1 MVERIKR
8 IGVSIEPDLL
18 SRLDEFVDAK
28 GFPSRSEAIRDMVMD
43 RLSAEKLQNPNE
55 LAVGSITI
63 LYNPH
68 ARGLSDKLTDFQH
81 EGRNHDLI
89 ISMTHIHVGEE
100 LCLEIL
106 VCRGK
111 AGDIKNLAEKISAI
125 KGVRHGECSMRSIG
139 ETEEHPHA
147 HTHPHSH

>member
-1 MVERIKR
+1 MET
-8 IGVSIEPDLL
+8 DLL
-18 SRLDEFVDAK
+18 LRLDEFVESK

-43 RLSAEKLQNPNE
+43 RLSVEKLQNPNE
-55 LAVGSITI
+55 QAVGSITI

-68 ARGLSDKLTDFQH
+68 VRGLSDKLTEFQH

-89 ISMTHIHVGEE
+89 ISMTHIHVGED

-111 AGDIKNLAEKISAI
+111 SGDIKNLAEKISAI
-125 KGVRHGECSMRSIG
+125 KGVRHGEVSMRSVA
-139 ETEEHPHA
+139 ETEGHDHPHA
-147 HTHPHSH
+147 R

>member
-1 MVERIKR
+1 MVT
-8 IGVSIEPDLL
+8 
-18 SRLDEFVDAK
+18 
-28 GFPSRSEAIRDMVMD
+28 D

-55 LAVGSITI
+55 QAVGSITI
-63 LYNPH
+63 LYNHH

-106 VCRGK
+106 ICRGR

-125 KGVRHGECSMRSIG
+125 KGVRHGEVSMRSISG
-139 ETEEHPHA
+139 EE
-147 HTHPHSH
+147 HTHPHHH

>member
-1 MVERIKR
+1 MVEHIKR

-18 SRLDEFVDAK
+18 ARLDEFVESK
-28 GFPSRSEAIRDMVMD
+28 EFPSRSEAIRDMVMD

-55 LAVGSITI
+55 QAVGSITI

-125 KGVRHGECSMRSIG
+125 KGVRHGEVSMRSIG
-139 ETEEHPHA
+139 GSDEHSHPHP
-147 HTHPHSH
+147 HTH

>member
-1 MVERIKR
+1 MVEHIKR

-18 SRLDEFVDAK
+18 AKLDEFVDTK

-55 LAVGSITI
+55 QAVGSITI

-106 VCRGK
+106 VCRGR

-125 KGVRHGECSMRSIG
+125 KGVRHGEVSMRSIG
-139 ETEEHPHA
+139 KTEEHS
-147 HTHPHSH
+147 HPHHH